1 MAKTNK
7 LCPLGHQGRGKF
19 AALSAMH
26 IQNKGRRGGLMYP
39 LVLDED
45 GKTMSYVGG
54 T

>member
-26 IQNKGRRGGLMYP
+26 IQNKGRRGIDVPARAGR
-39 LVLDED
+39 
-45 GKTMSYVGG
+45 GRQNYVEAPG